1 MHRGVLDLV
10 DCPHEGR
17 AGGRDFGHHCEDGRR
32 GGQRRRTSWRR
43 ETNAQTPIQ
52 KKNEHTPRLSAV
64 TSPTDASSRA
74 DARARRW
81 HQRGACEWDAR
92 VPLPNAIRPS
102 PASRRGGPHP
112 TLGGTLARWRSTRGG
127 SADTRG
133 TAGPAAGPRAR
144 WLVRERPLCAKR
156 RHAPCPPK
164 SGSHGRTCVVISR
177 RDDVQRRG
185 PWFVLT
191 RDTGVPNYT
200 SGSRRSWASQHR
212 QSHFFDRE
220 VFFAN
225 RSSTNSLPK
234 SEARRV
240 GE

>member
-1 MHRGVLDLV
+1 MADVRLNGYAAWRRGVSGSGPSSTHLREDVHRGVLDLV

-52 KKNEHTPRLSAV
+52 KKNEHTPRLSAD

-127 SADTRG
+127 SADTR
-133 TAGPAAGPRAR
+133 AARPRDRGRDGSFASALSMR
-144 WLVRERPLCAKR
+144 SDATRRVRR
-156 RHAPCPPK
+156 
-164 SGSHGRTCVVISR
+164 SR
-177 RDDVQRRG
+177 EAM
-185 PWFVLT
+185 
-191 RDTGVPNYT
+191 GVPV
-200 SGSRRSWASQHR
+200 S
-212 QSHFFDRE
+212 
-220 VFFAN
+220 
-225 RSSTNSLPK
+225 
-234 SEARRV
+234 
-240 GE
+240 